1 MISASSVS
9 SPEDVEA
16 LKHKLEAKVLSLVRE
31 YNDSKAV
38 RISQEKKLAQ
48 SHAQWKLK
56 EGQGSNLQEH
66 SKILDAGITDL
77 TMSIRKIQD
86 ATRKEC
92 LVRNCTCRSI
102 VLTRL
107 RLLLSRRRNL
117 SST

>member
-31 YNDSKAV
+31 YNDAKAF
-38 RISQEKKLAQ
+38 RISREKKLAQ
-48 SHAQWKLK
+48 SHAQLKLK

-77 TMSIRKIQD
+77 NMSIRKIQD

-92 LVRNCTCRSI
+92 LVR
-102 VLTRL
+102 
-107 RLLLSRRRNL
+107 
-117 SST
+117 